1 MVLKARKSAAKKSR
15 PAKKSAHKFAYHVI
29 RRHFAPFAAEKLV
42 TTSRYFPNH
51 LKVELAQPLAELTAA
66 VGPDGF
72 TGLFFRGEIGS
83 TFSSLLVEDDDP
95 VLIALSHYEEVELGD
110 GERIRCLKNGLWLG
124 GKGDAR
130 FAAVYLYDVDFEG
143 NGMLRLEIAVL
154 PGAEGERATKC
165 VLARFDDAIRK
176 AKGLRGRVLSF
187 ERDER
192 HGYAGVKVHRLP
204 AVSREEIILPESTL
218 ALIDSNIIRF
228 TAHRPALAALGLP
241 VKKGVLFHGAP
252 GTGKTRTIQYIAA
265 TLRDATMFLVTAE
278 EIEHLRECI
287 ALARMLQPAIVV
299 IEDVDLIAEDRNSIY
314 DLRVLSLLNRLLN
327 EMDGLRED
335 SEILFILT
343 TNRPEVLENA
353 LAARPGRVDQA
364 IEFPLPD
371 EACRRELVRLYAGKL
386 EISEAALAEIVR
398 RTRGVTASFIKELM
412 RRAAQAYLEVNGA
425 GPVAC
430 ELFVSAIEE
439 MTLIGGKLNA
449 KLLGADKHAPGFVRA
464 V

>member
-1 MVLKARKSAAKKSR
+1 MLPGLEGVIMAVSRK
-15 PAKKSAHKFAYHVI
+15 PHPEGKFAYQWI
-29 RRHFAPFAAEKLV
+29 RRHFQPFAAEKLV
-42 TTSRYFPNH
+42 TTSRYFPDR
-51 LKVELAQPLAELTAA
+51 LKAELAEPLAELTDE
-66 VGPDGF
+66 VGPDGY
-72 TGLFFRGEIGS
+72 TGLYFRGELGNG
-83 TFSSLLVEDDDP
+83 FSSLLVADEDP
-95 VLIALSHYEEVELGD
+95 VLIASSHFEEVDLGN

-124 GKGDAR
+124 GEGNAR
-130 FAAVYLYDVDFEG
+130 FAAVYLYDVDFQG
-143 NGMLRLEIAVL
+143 DGMVRLEIAVL
-154 PGAEGERATKC
+154 PGAAGERATQRI
-165 VLARFDDAIRK
+165 LARFDDAIRK
-176 AKGLRGRVLSF
+176 AKVLRGRVLSF

-192 HGYAGVKVHRLP
+192 HGYAGVKVHTLP
-204 AVSREEIILPESTL
+204 AVSRGEIILPESTL

-252 GTGKTRTIQYIAA
+252 GTGKTRTIQYIASA
-265 TLRDATMFLVTAE
+265 LRDATMFLITAE

-314 DLRVLSLLNRLLN
+314 DSRVLSLLNRLLN

-335 SEILFILT
+335 SEIMFILT
-343 TNRPEVLENA
+343 TNRPEVLEHA

-371 EACRRELVRLYAGKL
+371 ETCRRELVRLYAGKL
-386 EISEAALAEIVR
+386 EIGEDALAEIVR

-412 RRAAQAYLEVNGA
+412 RRAAQAYLEANGA
-425 GPVAC
+425 GPVPC

-439 MTLIGGKLNA
+439 MTLVGGKLNA
-449 KLLGADKHAPGFVRA
+449 KLLGADSHAPGFVRA
-464 V
+464 A